1 MEENMQLIYIDDLD
15 DRYNYAI
22 LTNKTHEHMNRNYH
36 LNARLLTEDDTISGM
51 GYQLLDILD
60 IKIKTLIEKLNRLK
74 IDIDSKEL
82 TFSLIYESLEN
93 STIFCIEQ
101 GKIEDIINRLNRTS
115 YAFFE
120 SKTLK
125 EFLNHNDLKFSIAR
139 DEFRL
144 LVNKQDSNT
153 LDLFIDLY
161 EKFKNK
167 EYEYL
172 DEFIYYLK
180 QRKNQMIKRK

>member
-22 LTNKTHEHMNRNYH
+22 LTNKTREHMNRNYH

-60 IKIKTLIEKLNRLK
+60 IKIKTLIEK
-74 IDIDSKEL
+74 
-82 TFSLIYESLEN
+82 
-93 STIFCIEQ
+93 
-101 GKIEDIINRLNRTS
+101 INRLNRTS

>member
-1 MEENMQLIYIDDLD
+1 MEIDMQLIYTDDLNE
-15 DRYNYAI
+15 RHNYAI
-22 LTNKTHEHMNRNYH
+22 LTNKTCEYMNTNYH
-36 LNARLLTEDDTISGM
+36 LNARMLTEDDTISGM

-60 IKIKTLIEKLNRLK
+60 LKIKTLIDKINRLN
-74 IDIDSKEL
+74 INSFSKDL

-93 STIFCIEQ
+93 SKIFCIEQ
-101 GKIEDIINRLNRTS
+101 GKIEEIINRLNRTS
-115 YAFFE
+115 YAFFK

-125 EFLNHNDLKFSIAR
+125 EFLNYNDLRFSIAR
-139 DEFRL
+139 DEFKL
-144 LVNKQDSNT
+144 LVNSEDSNT
-153 LDLFIDLY
+153 LDLIIELY

-167 EYEYL
+167 DYEYL